1 VRERWTTLLLL
12 GVGITLINPATITY
26 WLSVGGAF
34 VAANLVERSL
44 AGAFG
49 AMLAIWVGSALWFTI
64 LAVIVGVTR
73 ARIEQ
78 LPWLF
83 RAVGIVSGL
92 ILLAFAIAFAIRG
105 VDQLVT

>member
-1 VRERWTTLLLL
+1 ML

-34 VAANLVERSL
+34 VAANLIERSL
-44 AGAFG
+44 MAAIG
-49 AMLAIWVGSALWFTI
+49 AMLAIWAGSAFWFSI
-64 LAVIVGVTR
+64 LASIVGVAR

-92 ILLAFAIAFAIRG
+92 ILFGFAVTFAVRG
-105 VDQLVT
+105 ADRLVS